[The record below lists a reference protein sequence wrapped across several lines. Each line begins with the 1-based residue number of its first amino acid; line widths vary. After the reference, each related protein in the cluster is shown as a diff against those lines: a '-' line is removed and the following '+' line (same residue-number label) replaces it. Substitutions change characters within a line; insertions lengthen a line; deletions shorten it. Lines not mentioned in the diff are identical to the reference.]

1 MKDTI
6 IDLLPLLLLP
16 HPHLPLICQQPK
28 KNSSPHKQQ
37 LTTTTHPFLFMH
49 KRLSLFLHF
58 ITSQT
63 QKQFLSTKKV
73 QQSHIITAITHNHDN
88 HNINKSGYGKIT
100 FCIFLSLQ
108 YSMVCKKIPN
118 QQTPKSNFE
127 KKIESKSEWEPEES
141 ESEPEESKSELESE
155 LEPEQEQEEESQYC
169 F

>member
-1 MKDTI
+1 
-6 IDLLPLLLLP
+6 
-16 HPHLPLICQQPK
+16 
-28 KNSSPHKQQ
+28 
-37 LTTTTHPFLFMH
+37 MH
-49 KRLSLFLHF
+49 KRLSLLLHF

-118 QQTPKSNFE
+118 QQTPKS
-127 KKIESKSEWEPEES
+127 KSEKNKNRIKVGMGTRRVRIGTRRVQIGIRIGTGAGTGTRRRVPILFLNLDLFLCYFVFES
-141 ESEPEESKSELESE
+141 GFRL
-155 LEPEQEQEEESQYC
+155 C
-169 F
+169 VVAVFVG